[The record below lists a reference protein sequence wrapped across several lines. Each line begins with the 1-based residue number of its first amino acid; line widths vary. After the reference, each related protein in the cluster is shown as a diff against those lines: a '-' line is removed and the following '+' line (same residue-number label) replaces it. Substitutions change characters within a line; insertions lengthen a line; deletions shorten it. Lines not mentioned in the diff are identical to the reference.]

1 MAETLLLYAA
11 RSDHLDRLIRPALE
25 RDAIVLCDRYLDST
39 RAYQGAAGG
48 VDPHFID
55 ALERSVVGSARP
67 DLTLILDLDPA
78 EGLRRAERRAQ
89 GGTRFED
96 MDLAFHQRLRSAFL
110 AIAEREADR
119 CVVIDASQSSEA
131 VSAAIWAV
139 VSGRMFQGADP

>member
-1 MAETLLLYAA
+1 
-11 RSDHLDRLIRPALE
+11 
-25 RDAIVLCDRYLDST
+25 
-39 RAYQGAAGG
+39 
-48 VDPHFID
+48 
-55 ALERSVVGSARP
+55 
-67 DLTLILDLDPA
+67 
-78 EGLRRAERRAQ
+78 
-89 GGTRFED
+89 